1 MGRIRGRYDDMLIVR
16 GVNLYP
22 SEVERILLSTG
33 EVAPYY
39 QIVLDRPRAMDEMT
53 VLCEPVRAD
62 VDRTELQGRLEHALQ
77 AETGLSMVVQVL
89 PRDGVARSEGKAIR
103 VVDHRPR

>member
-1 MGRIRGRYDDMLIVR
+1 MMIVR

-22 SEVERILLSTG
+22 SEVERILLGTG

-39 QIVLDRPRAMDEMT
+39 QIVLDRPRTMDEMT
-53 VLCEPVRAD
+53 VLCEPLRDD
-62 VDRTELQGRLEHALQ
+62 VDRAGLQTRLARTLWD
-77 AETGLSMVVQVL
+77 ETGLKMTVQVL
-89 PRDGVARSEGKAIR
+89 PRDSVPRGEGKAIR